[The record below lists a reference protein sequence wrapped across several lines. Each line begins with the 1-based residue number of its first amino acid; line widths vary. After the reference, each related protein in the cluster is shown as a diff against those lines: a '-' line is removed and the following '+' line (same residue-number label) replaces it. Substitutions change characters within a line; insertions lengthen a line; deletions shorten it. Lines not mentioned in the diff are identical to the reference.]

1 MPKSAAQTTQIAKKM
16 RSPLDIPFDL
26 RDDGTS
32 GSRGRATIRYHRDVI
47 QIFGTDKC
55 KVTRAA
61 QRFFA
66 DRRIRV
72 QMIDLREKGLSKG
85 ELESVARAVGGM
97 QALYDKDGARAKARG
112 LQHAAPDDARLLEL
126 FVEDPS
132 LLRTPI
138 VRDGK
143 NATIGD
149 DPATWKVFAQA
160 AKSAG

>member
-1 MPKSAAQTTQIAKKM
+1 
-16 RSPLDIPFDL
+16 
-26 RDDGTS
+26 
-32 GSRGRATIRYHRDVI
+32 VI

-66 DRRIRV
+66 ERKIQV
-72 QMIDLREKGLSKG
+72 QMVDLREKGLSKG

-97 QALYDKDGARAKARG
+97 QALYDKDGARAKAKG
-112 LQHAAPDDARLLEL
+112 LQYAAPDDARLLAL
-126 FVEDPS
+126 FLEDPS

-143 NATIGD
+143 SATVGD
-149 DPATWKVFAQA
+149 DAATWKVFAQA
-160 AKSAG
+160 AKTG